1 MSCFANRH
9 YNYTCQISIK
19 MKASNVKKF
28 KLLIGLIIIS
38 FISLAQSPES
48 MNYQAVIRNSSGN
61 IIANQSIGIRIKILQ
76 GSANGSTVYNET
88 FTPTSNAYGMVSLQ
102 IGTGFVVSGSFS
114 SIDWG
119 NNSYFVETAADV
131 LGGSNYSVISTTQF
145 MSVPYALYAKT
156 SGSNYVDNSNN
167 ISIGSNNPSN
177 FTFNSGNN
185 INLGPQTGQEIYS
198 GANNFYAGPAAG
210 RYQEG
215 VSNNIAIGLEAL
227 RGGNNTGQGRS
238 NNSIALGNSAGVLS
252 QGDQNIFIG
261 KSSGYVTTS
270 TNGRNIAI
278 GADAL
283 NSGNHHNPYTGDNLI
298 CIGDNTQPSSL
309 SASNEITLGDDN
321 ISSFRIPGIQSGKSS
336 GDVLTFDGSKL
347 ILQTP
352 SSSGSSS
359 SSSSNG
365 YSGNIPNWIYNT
377 GTCSDD
383 LPDVFQSTNS
393 YNSTGNLS
401 LSGTVDYCNFTLN
414 AGHTLNISGY
424 LILRVADTLTIN
436 GNIDGDGGGNTQG
449 DGGASGGAGGSCSG
463 GWWGAQNH
471 NSSGGSGNNAVIS
484 YSHILNQNTLCG
496 DKGGNGHVKYYQNN
510 SCGINEGANGGSG
523 FVIICNYLKFNGN
536 ISLRGGDGFSSS
548 SNNCVKA
555 GSGGGGGGSII
566 INAQNVLNNTG
577 VINVNGGLGGSSVS
591 GSVGGYT
598 ITGTSGSVG
607 GNGYIL
613 WLGEQ

>member
-1 MSCFANRH
+1 
-9 YNYTCQISIK
+9 
-19 MKASNVKKF
+19 MKSLFIKKF

-48 MNYQAVIRNSSGN
+48 MNYQAVIRNSSGT

-102 IGTGFVVSGSFS
+102 IGTGSVVSGSFS

-119 NNSYFVETAADV
+119 NNSYYVETAADV

-177 FTFNSGNN
+177 FTFSSGNN

-270 TNGRNIAI
+270 SNGRNIAI

-359 SSSSNG
+359 SPISVSHGIQEFTTTSSWVVPENIYSVYVKLVGAGGGGGSSSG
-365 YSGNIPNWIYNT
+365 SSGCQW
-377 GTCSDD
+377 G
-383 LPDVFQSTNS
+383 
-393 YNSTGNLS
+393 
-401 LSGTVDYCNFTLN
+401 
-414 AGHTLNISGY
+414 
-424 LILRVADTLTIN
+424 
-436 GNIDGDGGGNTQG
+436 GDGGGA
-449 DGGASGGAGGSCSG
+449 GGLIYGYIDVNPLSTLDIFIGSGGVAGSNYSNGLPGEETRIEVSSG
-463 GWWGAQNH
+463 NILAQAYGGGGGMGG
-471 NSSGGSGNNAVIS
+471 NSSA
-484 YSHILNQNTLCG
+484 
-496 DKGGNGHVKYYQNN
+496 
-510 SCGINEGANGGSG
+510 
-523 FVIICNYLKFNGN
+523 
-536 ISLRGGDGFSSS
+536 SSP
-548 SNNCVKA
+548 
-555 GSGGGGGGSII
+555 GSGGGGLFSAGSGIIKSGDNGGIGSYRNSGGS
-566 INAQNVLNNTG
+566 
-577 VINVNGGLGGSSVS
+577 GG
-591 GSVGGYT
+591 
-598 ITGTSGSVG
+598 IG
-607 GNGYIL
+607 GNVSSIFYEYPNLGIGGTGSGCPNGSPTNGSAGYVFIE
-613 WLGEQ
+613 W

>member
-1 MSCFANRH
+1 
-9 YNYTCQISIK
+9 
-19 MKASNVKKF
+19 
-28 KLLIGLIIIS
+28 
-38 FISLAQSPES
+38 
-48 MNYQAVIRNSSGN
+48 MNYQAVIRNSSGT

-102 IGTGFVVSGSFS
+102 IGTGSVISGNFS

-119 NNSYFVETAADV
+119 NNSYYVETAADV

-145 MSVPYALYAKT
+145 VSVPYALYAKT

-177 FTFNSGNN
+177 FTFSSGNN

-227 RGGNNTGQGRS
+227 RGGNNAGQGRS

-270 TNGRNIAI
+270 SNGRNIAI

-321 ISSFRIPGIQSGKSS
+321 ISSFRIPGIQSGKSI

-352 SSSGSSS
+352 SGSGSSS
-359 SSSSNG
+359 SPISVSHGIQEFTTTTSWVVPENI
-365 YSGNIPNWIYNT
+365 YSVYVK
-377 GTCSDD
+377 
-383 LPDVFQSTNS
+383 LV
-393 YNSTGNLS
+393 
-401 LSGTVDYCNFTLN
+401 
-414 AGHTLNISGY
+414 
-424 LILRVADTLTIN
+424 
-436 GNIDGDGGGNTQG
+436 
-449 DGGASGGAGGSCSG
+449 GA
-463 GWWGAQNH
+463 
-471 NSSGGSGNNAVIS
+471 
-484 YSHILNQNTLCG
+484 
-496 DKGGNGHVKYYQNN
+496 
-510 SCGINEGANGGSG
+510 
-523 FVIICNYLKFNGN
+523 
-536 ISLRGGDGFSSS
+536 
-548 SNNCVKA
+548 
-555 GSGGGGGGSII
+555 GGGGGSSSGSSGCQWGGDGGGAGGLIYGYIDVNPLSTLDIFIGSGGVAGSNYSNGLPGEETRIEEVSTGNILAQAYGGGGGMGGNSSASSPGSGGSGLFSAGSGII
-566 INAQNVLNNTG
+566 KSG
-577 VINVNGGLGGSSVS
+577 DNGGVGSYGGS
-591 GSVGGYT
+591 GG
-598 ITGTSGSVG
+598 IG
-607 GNGYIL
+607 GNVSSIFYEYPNLGKGGTGSGCPNGSPTNGSAGYVFIE
-613 WLGEQ
+613 W

>member
-19 MKASNVKKF
+19 MKASNIKKF

-48 MNYQAVIRNSSGN
+48 MNYQAVIRNSSGT

-102 IGTGFVVSGSFS
+102 IGTGSVVSGSFS

-119 NNSYFVETAADV
+119 NNSYYVETAADV

-177 FTFNSGNN
+177 FTFSSGNN

-270 TNGRNIAI
+270 SNGRNIAI

-359 SSSSNG
+359 SPISVSHGIQEFTTTSSWVVPENI
-365 YSGNIPNWIYNT
+365 YSVYVK
-377 GTCSDD
+377 
-383 LPDVFQSTNS
+383 LV
-393 YNSTGNLS
+393 
-401 LSGTVDYCNFTLN
+401 
-414 AGHTLNISGY
+414 
-424 LILRVADTLTIN
+424 
-436 GNIDGDGGGNTQG
+436 
-449 DGGASGGAGGSCSG
+449 GA
-463 GWWGAQNH
+463 
-471 NSSGGSGNNAVIS
+471 
-484 YSHILNQNTLCG
+484 
-496 DKGGNGHVKYYQNN
+496 
-510 SCGINEGANGGSG
+510 
-523 FVIICNYLKFNGN
+523 
-536 ISLRGGDGFSSS
+536 
-548 SNNCVKA
+548 
-555 GSGGGGGGSII
+555 GGGGGSSSGSSGCQWGGDGCGAGGLIYGYIDVNPLSTLDIFIGSGGVAGSNYSNGLPGEETRIEVSTGNILAQAYGGGGGMGGNSSASSPGSGGSGLFSAGSGII
-566 INAQNVLNNTG
+566 KSG
-577 VINVNGGLGGSSVS
+577 DNGGIGSYRNSGGS
-591 GSVGGYT
+591 GG
-598 ITGTSGSVG
+598 IG
-607 GNGYIL
+607 GNVSSIFYEYPNLGIGGTGSGCPNGSPTNGSAGYVFIE
-613 WLGEQ
+613 W